1 MLMRTEKQER
11 EVLILK
17 KYKIVVSGKKYNE
30 EYFFLTPAEGEI
42 EEEVAAIMVE
52 MKSGNI
58 SSMAVDEVDL

>member
-1 MLMRTEKQER
+1 MRTEKQER
-11 EVLILK
+11 EVFDMK

-52 MKSGNI
+52 IKNGNI